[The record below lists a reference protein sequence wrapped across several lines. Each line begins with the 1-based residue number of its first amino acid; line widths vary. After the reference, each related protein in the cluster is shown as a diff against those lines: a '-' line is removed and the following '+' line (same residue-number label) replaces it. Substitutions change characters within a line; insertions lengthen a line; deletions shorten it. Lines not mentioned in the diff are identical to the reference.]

1 VATLNG
7 SMTEIPHPSNVTDH
21 DTQRIHY
28 YRQIAE
34 QLARIGD
41 VLEGSSAP
49 SKVPHRANMVDR
61 DQLQTYNLRQV
72 AVQLARTADA
82 LEAEAAARVR
92 APARKRRS
100 PATKAVTN

>member
-1 VATLNG
+1 
-7 SMTEIPHPSNVTDH
+7 MTEIPHPSNVTDH
-21 DTQRIHY
+21 DKQRSHY

-41 VLEGSSAP
+41 VLEGTRIP
-49 SKVPHRANMVDR
+49 SKVPHRANMIDR

-82 LEAEAAARVR
+82 LEAESAAREK
-92 APARKRRS
+92 APATRKRR
-100 PATKAVTN
+100 PPTTKAVSN

>member
-1 VATLNG
+1 
-7 SMTEIPHPSNVTDH
+7 MTEISHPSNVTDH
-21 DTQRIHY
+21 DKQRSHY

-41 VLEGSSAP
+41 LLEGVSAP
-49 SKVPHRANMVDR
+49 SQVPQRANMVDR

-82 LEAEAAARVR
+82 LEARAQA
-92 APARKRRS
+92 APAPRPAGSKAQRRV
-100 PATKAVTN
+100 PAG

>member
-1 VATLNG
+1 
-7 SMTEIPHPSNVTDH
+7 MTEIPHPSNVTDH
-21 DTQRIHY
+21 DKQRSHY

-41 VLEGSSAP
+41 VFEGAAAP
-49 SKVPHRANMVDR
+49 SKVPQRDNMVDR
-61 DQLQTYNLRQV
+61 DQLLTYNLRQI

-82 LEAEAAARVR
+82 LEAESVARIK